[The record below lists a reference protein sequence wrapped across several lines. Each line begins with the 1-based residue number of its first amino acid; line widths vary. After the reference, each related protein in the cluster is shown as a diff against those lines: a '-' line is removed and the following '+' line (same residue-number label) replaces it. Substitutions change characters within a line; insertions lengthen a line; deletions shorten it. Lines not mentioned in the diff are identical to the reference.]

1 MPAPSVDVDLGQID
15 LTDLNLFA
23 DGPPYELFRLL
34 RQEAPVH
41 WNEMEGEPGFWNVTR
56 YEDIKRIS
64 RDHETFSTE
73 RQGFL
78 IHDAAGMPVE
88 VQRLVMLGM
97 DPPRHTKVRGIVQ
110 KVFSPRTVAE
120 REPQIR
126 AVVTRLIDEVIE
138 KGQCDFVDEIAV
150 ELPLIVIADML
161 GVPQAD
167 RRMLFDWTNRISR
180 AVATVDPEEA
190 MRALGEVGQYVAGLV
205 AERRANPKDD
215 LVTRIIEAEVDGE
228 RLDDAEVTFFF
239 GFLMFAGNDTT
250 RNTASGAMRALIE
263 HPDQRRKLI
272 DDPSLMPLAVEE
284 FLRWVSAVMHLRR
297 TATRD
302 TEIAGQPI
310 AEGDKVV
317 IWYVSGN
324 RDESV
329 LANADAFDVSRPE
342 FHHQAFGGGGRHFCL
357 GNQLAR
363 LELRVLFEE
372 LLPRIPD
379 MELAGEPKRLLTNF
393 NNELTSLPVAFT
405 AGRRSDAR

>member
-110 KVFSPRTVAE
+110 KVFSPRVVAE
-120 REPQIR
+120 REPHIR
-126 AVVTRLIDEVIE
+126 QVVTRLIDDVIE
-138 KGQCDFVDEIAV
+138 RGECDFVSDIAV
-150 ELPLIVIADML
+150 ELPLIVIAEML
-161 GVPQAD
+161 GVPVED
-167 RRMLFDWTNRISR
+167 RRMLFDWTNRVSH
-180 AVATVDPEEA
+180 AVALADPTETLQSLAEI
-190 MRALGEVGQYVAGLV
+190 GQYLAALV
-205 AERRANPKDD
+205 AERRRSPRDD
-215 LVTRIIEAEVDGE
+215 LISRMVNAEVDGE
-228 RLDDAEVTFFF
+228 RLSDAEITISF
-239 GFLMFAGNDTT
+239 GLLMFAGNDTT
-250 RNTASGAMRALIE
+250 RNTASGAMLALIE
-263 HPDQRRKLI
+263 HPDQRQKLI
-272 DDPSLMPLAVEE
+272 EDPSLMRDAVEE
-284 FLRWVSAVMHLRR
+284 FLRWVSAVLHFRR

-310 AEGDKVV
+310 AAGDKVV
-317 IWYVSGN
+317 MWYASGN
-324 RDESV
+324 RDER
-329 LANADAFDVSRPE
+329 AIPDPDRFDVTRPNVE
-342 FHHQAFGGGGRHFCL
+342 HQAFGGGGRHFCL
-357 GNQLAR
+357 GAMLAR
-363 LELRVLFEE
+363 AELEIGVNLF
-372 LLPRIPD
+372 LDRFPD
-379 MELAGEPKRLLTNF
+379 MRLADPEAAVDVGLKMRGPRTV
-393 NNELTSLPVAFT
+393 PVT
-405 AGRRSDAR
+405 L